1 MYNFFIFRKKTRPFK
16 KKNTICDIKSYWDI
30 ELRYNDIFHPE
41 IIGNELILIYLQ
53 GRMLL
58 KGEGWEE
65 SYVTCSKAMEQKGDY
80 RIETCVAANE
90 HTSVIIGFYLPNNQ
104 FSN

>member
-16 KKNTICDIKSYWDI
+16 KKKIQFVILNHI

-58 KGEGWEE
+58 KGEG
-65 SYVTCSKAMEQKGDY
+65 
-80 RIETCVAANE
+80 
-90 HTSVIIGFYLPNNQ
+90 
-104 FSN
+104 